1 MNRTDLRRTVFVC
14 MHVYA
19 CVTERERESDRVH
32 DLSE

>member
-1 MNRTDLRRTVFVC
+1 MNRTDFKEVC
-14 MHVYA
+14 FFA